1 MIRAALRA
9 WRRAARQQ
17 PGGSGRPDCDLVS
30 GCGRSRGG
38 LASVACRRP
47 GGSAGGRP
55 WQQATC
61 WTCQATCRSRGGH
74 HPRACSRKYSSATSS
89 SCCRSP
95 SPRTGGRRCR
105 LWQALTYWTCQTC
118 RTCQV
123 TRPRP
128 GHDLVSGL
136 ANGCDRTRGGARPR
150 APRGASPAPPPRH
163 RRSTSAPRRGCATPH
178 LRAKAA
184 RRWSH
189 RPASPPPPEAR
200 RGRAGRACSSAWLGL
215 GLGLGVRG

>member
-1 MIRAALRA
+1 MRA
-9 WRRAARQQ
+9 WWRAARQQ
-17 PGGSGRPDCDLVS
+17 PGGSGRPDCGLVS

-38 LASVACRRP
+38 LVSVACPRP

-61 WTCQATCRSRGGH
+61 RTCQPTCRSRGGH

-105 LWQALTYWTCQTC
+105 LWQALTGWTCQTC
-118 RTCQV
+118 WTCQP

-128 GHDLVSGL
+128 GCDLVSGL
-136 ANGCDRTRGGARPR
+136 ASGCDRNRGGPPR
-150 APRGASPAPPPRH
+150 APRASSLAPPPRH
-163 RRSTSAPRRGCATPH
+163 LHSTSAPRRGRASPH

-189 RPASPPPPEAR
+189 RPPSPPPPEAR

-215 GLGLGVRG
+215 GFRVRVRVRG